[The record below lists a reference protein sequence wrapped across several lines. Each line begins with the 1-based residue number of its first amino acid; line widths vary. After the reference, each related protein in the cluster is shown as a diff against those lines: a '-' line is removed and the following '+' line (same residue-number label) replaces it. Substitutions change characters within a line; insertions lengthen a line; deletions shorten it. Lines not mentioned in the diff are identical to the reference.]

1 MTIRRYFSA
10 LAATIVPA
18 LAMAATP
25 LEVII
30 FPGGSNWPL
39 WVGNEKGFYAA
50 QGLEVKITATPNS
63 VFQMQNLVAGKFDI
77 ASSAID
83 NVVAYDEGQGEAPLD
98 RPANL
103 LAIMGGMTGGV
114 RFMVQPEIRSVAELK
129 GKSLAVDAATTGFAF
144 VLRKFLQRG
153 GLSESDYTFEKMGGT
168 AQRTEALMQGKTTG
182 TIVVSPIDLVPIAK
196 GYRVLGDVAEIGP
209 YQSTLYVVRREWA
222 REHEA
227 QVVGFIRGTLASIAW
242 LADAAHRDEAVTIY
256 RKYIPQ
262 ASEDGARKAWDAL
275 LGRANEGIRKD
286 GRVDVEGVRTVLK
299 LRSEF
304 GEPRKEL
311 TDPSKYIDESYYVKA
326 LGVGR

>member
-1 MTIRRYFSA
+1 MTICRYFAA
-10 LAATIVPA
+10 LAATVAPLA
-18 LAMAATP
+18 AMAATT
-25 LEVII
+25 LQIII

-39 WVGNEKGFYAA
+39 WVGAEKGFYAE
-50 QGLEVKITATPNS
+50 QGLELKITATPNS

-83 NVVAYDEGQGEAPLD
+83 NVVAYDEDQGEAPLD

-103 LAIMGGMTGGV
+103 VAIMGGMTGGV
-114 RFMVQPEIRSVAELK
+114 RLVTQPEIRSLTDLK

-144 VLRKFLQRG
+144 ALRKFLQRG
-153 GLSESDYTFEKMGGT
+153 GLSESDYTFEKLGST
-168 AQRTEALMQGKTTG
+168 AQRTEALMQGKTAG

-196 GYRVLGDVAEIGP
+196 GYRVLGDIAEIGP

-222 REHEA
+222 RAHEA
-227 QVVGFIRGTLASIAW
+227 EVVGFIRGMLASIAW
-242 LADAAHRDEAVTIY
+242 LADPSHRDEAVGIY
-256 RKYIPQ
+256 RKYIPA
-262 ASEDGARKAWDAL
+262 ASEESARKAWDAL

-286 GRVDVEGVRTVLK
+286 GRVDVEGTRTVLK

-311 TDPSKYIDESYYVKA
+311 TDPSKYIDESYYIKA
-326 LGVGR
+326 TSRP